1 MPTFIAFKG
10 GDKVDSV
17 VGANPTGL
25 EVCRLFVWPHRRV
38 NDKHTEP
45 D

>member
-25 EVCRLFVWPHRRV
+25 EVRRSFVWPHRRV
-38 NDKHTEP
+38 NDKHAEP